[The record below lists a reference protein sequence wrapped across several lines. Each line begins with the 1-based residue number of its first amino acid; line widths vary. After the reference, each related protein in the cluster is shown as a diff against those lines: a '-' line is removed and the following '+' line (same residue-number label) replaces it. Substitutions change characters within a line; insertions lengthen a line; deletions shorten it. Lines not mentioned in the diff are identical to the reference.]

1 LSHEIAMHDKIL
13 SMVRATLLHENIFE
27 RIEVNLAVGE
37 VRLILSQPDEES
49 SWPDHELI
57 LTFQGVREFSL
68 NGQGGGKSQVE
79 MLLGMEC
86 QVSEGMYRAEFS
98 VGVPGHPNWLLRMK
112 FKDLNYRRS

>member
-68 NGQGGGKSQVE
+68 KE
-79 MLLGMEC
+79 
-86 QVSEGMYRAEFS
+86 R
-98 VGVPGHPNWLLRMK
+98 GVNNFPISNR
-112 FKDLNYRRS
+112 